1 MRSYSAFKV
10 VYSAIALRI
19 SCSCGL
25 GGAEE
30 EDELLGLEDEL
41 LGLEEELLGLDEVLG
56 LEEPLDSDEVPDVDG
71 REEEDGLGCPA
82 SIPGPALAEE
92 EESVW
97 ELLSLRESEED
108 CCERLADALS
118 ETL

>member
-1 MRSYSAFKV
+1 MRSYSIFKV
-10 VYSAIALRI
+10 LYSAIALRI

-30 EDELLGLEDEL
+30 EDELLGLE
-41 LGLEEELLGLDEVLG
+41 EVLG

-71 REEEDGLGCPA
+71 REEEDGLDCPA
-82 SIPGPALAEE
+82 SIPEPALAEE